1 MGLKNARFCAIRE
14 EIRKKKQSPENQWT
28 YKIGKERQK
37 IAILALQELKDKE
50 LIYNFWPTS
59 EDSFQ
64 DIVKGIDF
72 YVSYFNGARRRVF
85 FFSITGE
92 RWAKKDRDRHPNV
105 PVITIDFSDNSDSIK
120 SKIMEAISQNK

>member
-1 MGLKNARFCAIRE
+1 MRNSKFCAIRD
-14 EIRKKKQSPENQWT
+14 EIQEKRQSPENQWSN
-28 YKIGKERQK
+28 KIGKERQK
-37 IAILALQELKDKE
+37 MAILALQELKDKE

-85 FFSITGE
+85 SFSITGE
-92 RWAKKDRDRHPNV
+92 RWAKKDRDQHPEI
-105 PVITIDFSDNSDSIK
+105 PVVAINLSETSDSIK
-120 SKIMEAISQNK
+120 SKIMEAIGQNK

>member
-1 MGLKNARFCAIRE
+1 MRNKKFCAIRD
-14 EIRKKKQSPENQWT
+14 EIQKKRQSPENQWSNE
-28 YKIGKERQK
+28 IGKERQK
-37 IAILALQELKDKE
+37 MAILALQELKDRE

-85 FFSITGE
+85 SFSITGE
-92 RWAKKDRDRHPNV
+92 KWAKKDRDRHPEV
-105 PVITIDFSDNSDSIK
+105 PVVAINLSETSDSIK
-120 SKIMEAISQNK
+120 SKIMEAIGQNK